1 MNFKIFA
8 ELIELKAKTASIFPF
23 LLGLAYSLYHYQ
35 SVNLSALAIYFVA
48 MFMFNCF
55 VDIWDNYNDY
65 HKAVDTDDYQK
76 NTNIIG
82 RENLSMG
89 LIKSLLAF
97 FFFGSLILGIIVAL
111 MTGWAVFWLGLLC
124 YAVGVFYAGG
134 PKPLSSLPLG
144 ELLSGLTMGYIIFL
158 ICLYINSS
166 QNFVW
171 SFANLAT
178 TFLIALPNTLLIAN
192 LMLANNTCDLEEDEA
207 NHRYTIVHYIGKK
220 AALILWTTAL
230 ILAFVAIVVAVI
242 LGLLSPIMLLIL
254 LIAPLMIKF
263 ARPYLQKQVKKET
276 FISSVKILMV
286 FQLVQVLLF
295 FVSLIKF

>member
-144 ELLSGLTMGYIIFL
+144 ELLSGLTMGYVIFL

-220 AALILWTTAL
+220 AALIWWTIAL

-242 LGLLSPIMLLIL
+242 LGLLSQIMLLIL

-263 ARPYLQKQVKKET
+263 ARPYLQKQVKRET

-295 FVSLIKF
+295 FISLIKF

>member
-124 YAVGVFYAGG
+124 YVVGVFYAGG

-144 ELLSGLTMGYIIFL
+144 ELLSGLTMGYVIFL

-220 AALILWTTAL
+220 AALIWWTTAL

-242 LGLLSPIMLLIL
+242 LGLLSPSMRLML

-263 ARPYLQKQVKKET
+263 ARPYWQKQVKKET
-276 FISSVKILMV
+276 FISSVKILMF

>member
-124 YAVGVFYAGG
+124 YVVGVFYAGG

-144 ELLSGLTMGYIIFL
+144 ELLSGLTMGYVIFL

-220 AALILWTTAL
+220 AALIWWTTAL

-263 ARPYLQKQVKKET
+263 AKPYLQKQVKKET

>member
-1 MNFKIFA
+1 
-8 ELIELKAKTASIFPF
+8 
-23 LLGLAYSLYHYQ
+23 
-35 SVNLSALAIYFVA
+35 
-48 MFMFNCF
+48 
-55 VDIWDNYNDY
+55 
-65 HKAVDTDDYQK
+65 
-76 NTNIIG
+76 
-82 RENLSMG
+82 MG

-124 YAVGVFYAGG
+124 YVVGVFYAGG

-144 ELLSGLTMGYIIFL
+144 ELLSGLTMGYVIFL

-220 AALILWTTAL
+220 AALIWWTTAL

-263 ARPYLQKQVKKET
+263 ARPYLQKQVKKKHL
-276 FISSVKILMV
+276 FH
-286 FQLVQVLLF
+286 QLK
-295 FVSLIKF
+295 S

>member
-65 HKAVDTDDYQK
+65 HNAVDTDDYQK

-124 YAVGVFYAGG
+124 YVVGVFYAGG

-144 ELLSGLTMGYIIFL
+144 ELLSGLTMGYVIFL

-220 AALILWTTAL
+220 AALIWWTTAL

>member
-65 HKAVDTDDYQK
+65 HKAVDTDGYQK

-144 ELLSGLTMGYIIFL
+144 ELLSGLTMGYVIFL

-220 AALILWTTAL
+220 AALIWWTTAL

>member
-144 ELLSGLTMGYIIFL
+144 ELLSGLTMGYVIFL

-171 SFANLAT
+171 SFGNLAT

-220 AALILWTTAL
+220 AALIWWSTAL
-230 ILAFVAIVVAVI
+230 ILAFIAIVVAVI

>member
-144 ELLSGLTMGYIIFL
+144 ELLSGLTMGYVIFL

-220 AALILWTTAL
+220 AALIWWTTAL

-295 FVSLIKF
+295 IVSLIKF

>member
-82 RENLSMG
+82 CENLSMG

-144 ELLSGLTMGYIIFL
+144 ELLSGLTMGYVIFL

-220 AALILWTTAL
+220 AALIWWTTAL

>member
-144 ELLSGLTMGYIIFL
+144 ELLSGLTMGYVIFL

-192 LMLANNTCDLEEDEA
+192 LMLANNTCDLEEDKA

>member
-48 MFMFNCF
+48 MFMFNCL
-55 VDIWDNYNDY
+55 
-65 HKAVDTDDYQK
+65 DTDDYQK

-144 ELLSGLTMGYIIFL
+144 ELLSGLTMGYVIFL

-207 NHRYTIVHYIGKK
+207 KS
-220 AALILWTTAL
+220 
-230 ILAFVAIVVAVI
+230 
-242 LGLLSPIMLLIL
+242 LGIPIQ
-254 LIAPLMIKF
+254 
-263 ARPYLQKQVKKET
+263 RT
-276 FISSVKILMV
+276 R
-286 FQLVQVLLF
+286 
-295 FVSLIKF
+295 

>member
-65 HKAVDTDDYQK
+65 HKAVDKDDYQK

-144 ELLSGLTMGYIIFL
+144 ELLSGLTMGYVIFL

-220 AALILWTTAL
+220 AALIWWTTAL

-263 ARPYLQKQVKKET
+263 ARPYLLKQVKKKT

>member
-1 MNFKIFA
+1 MILVKFPSELCPEKIGSVLRPNAMTLLRLNEILKSVFQVKFSRAIFA

-97 FFFGSLILGIIVAL
+97 FFFGSLILGIIVA
-111 MTGWAVFWLGLLC
+111 
-124 YAVGVFYAGG
+124 
-134 PKPLSSLPLG
+134 
-144 ELLSGLTMGYIIFL
+144 
-158 ICLYINSS
+158 
-166 QNFVW
+166 
-171 SFANLAT
+171 
-178 TFLIALPNTLLIAN
+178 
-192 LMLANNTCDLEEDEA
+192 
-207 NHRYTIVHYIGKK
+207 
-220 AALILWTTAL
+220 
-230 ILAFVAIVVAVI
+230 
-242 LGLLSPIMLLIL
+242 
-254 LIAPLMIKF
+254 
-263 ARPYLQKQVKKET
+263 
-276 FISSVKILMV
+276 
-286 FQLVQVLLF
+286 
-295 FVSLIKF
+295 

>member
-144 ELLSGLTMGYIIFL
+144 ELLSGLTMGYVIFL
-158 ICLYINSS
+158 ICLYLNSS

-220 AALILWTTAL
+220 AALIWWTTAL

>member
-97 FFFGSLILGIIVAL
+97 FFFGSLILGIVVAL

-144 ELLSGLTMGYIIFL
+144 ELLSGLTMGYVIFL

-220 AALILWTTAL
+220 AALIWWTTAL

>member
-144 ELLSGLTMGYIIFL
+144 ELLSGLTMGYVIFL

-220 AALILWTTAL
+220 AALIWWTTAL
-230 ILAFVAIVVAVI
+230 ILVFVAIVVAVI

>member
-144 ELLSGLTMGYIIFL
+144 ELLSGLTMGYVIFL

-220 AALILWTTAL
+220 AALIWWTTAL

-254 LIAPLMIKF
+254 LVAPLMIKF

>member
-144 ELLSGLTMGYIIFL
+144 ELLSGLTMGYVIFL

-178 TFLIALPNTLLIAN
+178 TFFIALPNTLLIAN

-220 AALILWTTAL
+220 AALIWWTTAL

>member
-23 LLGLAYSLYHYQ
+23 LLGLAYSLYHYK

-82 RENLSMG
+82 CENLSMG

-144 ELLSGLTMGYIIFL
+144 ELLSGLTMGYVIFL

-220 AALILWTTAL
+220 AALIWWTTAL
-230 ILAFVAIVVAVI
+230 ILAFVAIIVAVI

>member
-124 YAVGVFYAGG
+124 YVVGVFYAGG

-144 ELLSGLTMGYIIFL
+144 ELLSGLTMGYVIFL

-220 AALILWTTAL
+220 AALIWWTTAL

-263 ARPYLQKQVKKET
+263 ARPYLLKQVKKET

>member
-144 ELLSGLTMGYIIFL
+144 ELLSGLTMGYVIFL

-207 NHRYTIVHYIGKK
+207 NHRYTIVHYIGEK
-220 AALILWTTAL
+220 AALIWWTTAL

>member
-144 ELLSGLTMGYIIFL
+144 ELLSGLPMGYVIFL

-171 SFANLAT
+171 SFGNLAT

-220 AALILWTTAL
+220 AALIWWTTAL
-230 ILAFVAIVVAVI
+230 ILAFIAIVIAVI

>member
-111 MTGWAVFWLGLLC
+111 MTGWAVFWLGILC

-144 ELLSGLTMGYIIFL
+144 ELLSGLTMGYVIFL

-220 AALILWTTAL
+220 AALIWWTTAL

>member
-89 LIKSLLAF
+89 HIKSLLAF

-144 ELLSGLTMGYIIFL
+144 ELLSGLTMGYVIFL

-220 AALILWTTAL
+220 AALIWWTTAL

>member
-23 LLGLAYSLYHYQ
+23 LLGLAYSLYHYK

-144 ELLSGLTMGYIIFL
+144 ELLSGLTMGYVIFL

-171 SFANLAT
+171 SFANLGT

-220 AALILWTTAL
+220 AALIWWTTAL

>member
-1 MNFKIFA
+1 MNLKIFA

-144 ELLSGLTMGYIIFL
+144 ELLSGLTMGYVIFL

-220 AALILWTTAL
+220 AALIWWTTAL

>member
-144 ELLSGLTMGYIIFL
+144 ELLSGLTMGYVIFL

-166 QNFVW
+166 QNFAW

-220 AALILWTTAL
+220 AALIWWTTAL

>member
-65 HKAVDTDDYQK
+65 HKAVDKDDYQK

-144 ELLSGLTMGYIIFL
+144 ELLSGLTMGYVIFL

-220 AALILWTTAL
+220 AALIWWTTAL

-263 ARPYLQKQVKKET
+263 ARPYLLKQVKKET

>member
-144 ELLSGLTMGYIIFL
+144 ELLSGLTMGYVIFL

-220 AALILWTTAL
+220 AALIWWTTAL

-286 FQLVQVLLF
+286 FQIVQVLLF

>member
-124 YAVGVFYAGG
+124 YVVGVFYAGG

-144 ELLSGLTMGYIIFL
+144 ELLSGLTMGYVIFL

-207 NHRYTIVHYIGKK
+207 NHRYTIVHYIEKK
-220 AALILWTTAL
+220 AALIWWTTAL

-263 ARPYLQKQVKKET
+263 AKPYLQKQVKKET

>member
-97 FFFGSLILGIIVAL
+97 FFFGSLILGIVVAL
-111 MTGWAVFWLGLLC
+111 MTGWAVFWLGILC

-144 ELLSGLTMGYIIFL
+144 ELLSGLTMGYVIFL

-220 AALILWTTAL
+220 AALIWWIIAL

>member
-89 LIKSLLAF
+89 LLKSLLAF

-144 ELLSGLTMGYIIFL
+144 ELLSGLTMGYVIFL

-220 AALILWTTAL
+220 AALIWWTTAL

>member
-144 ELLSGLTMGYIIFL
+144 ELLSGLTMGYVIFL

-220 AALILWTTAL
+220 EALIWWTTAL

>member
-82 RENLSMG
+82 RGNLSMG

-144 ELLSGLTMGYIIFL
+144 ELLSGLTMGYVIFL

>member
-144 ELLSGLTMGYIIFL
+144 ELLSGLTMGYVIFL

-220 AALILWTTAL
+220 AALIWWTTAL

-263 ARPYLQKQVKKET
+263 ARPYLQKQVKIET